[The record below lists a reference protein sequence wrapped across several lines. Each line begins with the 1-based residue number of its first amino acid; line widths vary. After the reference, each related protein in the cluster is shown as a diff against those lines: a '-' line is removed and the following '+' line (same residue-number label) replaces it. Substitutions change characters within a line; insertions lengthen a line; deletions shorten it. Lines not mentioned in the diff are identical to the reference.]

1 MAAINFTDCFAGGSN
16 LGTGSCNNNP
26 SKVVGVSFHRLN
38 EVFTATEL
46 LNART
51 LFQAIFTDD
60 TPSERGSFVPAFMS
74 ENQSEDVQ
82 RFTYPNGTSKVT
94 RDVVNR
100 FRMEHTL
107 SKCVQ
112 DQLYRGYNDQQ
123 GNFGVLIWD
132 AGGKVWGENVTD
144 VNGTI
149 TGIKPIRLSE
159 IYIEPLVWASEE
171 EPTRYYFA
179 LEFANFQSLNVNA
192 SSVQLNFSL
201 SDLEQVQNAY
211 LSLIAFTNPTTGT
224 FQVGIAACC
233 GAENLVDAYP
243 TLLNDPDAFVL
254 TNRATGNAIT
264 IDSVTVVTVNEQKIL
279 LIDADAKDTY
289 YPASGQSMVLTLA
302 SVSALAALGIEY
314 YEAAQSIVITRP

>member
-51 LFQAIFTDD
+51 LFQGIFTDD
-60 TPSERGSFVPAFMS
+60 TPAERGSFVPAFMS

-171 EPTRYYFA
+171 EPTRYYFG

-192 SSVQLNFSL
+192 SSVQLDFSL
-201 SDLEQVQNAY
+201 SDLDQVQNAY

-224 FQVGIAACC
+224 FQVGIAAGC

-254 TNRATGNAIT
+254 TNRATGVAIP
-264 IDSVTVVTVNEQKIL
+264 IDLVTVQTVNQQKVL
-279 LIDADAKDTY
+279 LIDADATNAN